1 MVFSSLTF
9 LYAYLPIVLIV
20 YFIVP
25 SRQRNITLFIVS
37 LLFYGWG
44 EPLYVL
50 IMLFS
55 ILLNWW
61 AGRLIRQ
68 DPRHAKRLLILS
80 IAINLLLLGF
90 FKYWDF
96 FAENL
101 RHIGLSFLP
110 LLHLNLPIGISF
122 YTFQAMSYPIDI
134 YRGKAEPQTSFV
146 NFGAYV
152 TMFPQLI
159 AGPIIRYVDVAD
171 QLIKR
176 KINSASFAV
185 GIRRFTIG
193 LCKKVLLA
201 NSIGAVYTDISA
213 LPNSQMTT
221 LTAWIG
227 IFSYAMQIYYDFSG
241 YSDMAIGLGKMLGFT
256 FPENFNYPYIAAS
269 VTDFWRRW
277 HISLSTWFRDYVY
290 IPLGGNRK
298 GQKRQLFNIAIVWL
312 LTGFWHGAA
321 WNFILW
327 GSIYGIILMLE
338 KIILL
343 KILNHLPK
351 WLGRIYTMLIVLIAW
366 VLFANTNLGAG
377 LRYIQMLFGATG
389 MFANAM
395 TFYYFRDHFVLFLI
409 CLLACTPIAHTRFN
423 PLRHPYGRFLIPIL
437 TPIALFI
444 CTAFI
449 VSSSYN
455 PFLYFRF

>member
-25 SRQRNITLFIVS
+25 PSWRNITLFIVS
-37 LLFYGWG
+37 LFFYGWG

-61 AGRLIRQ
+61 AGKLIHRDPSRAKCRLI
-68 DPRHAKRLLILS
+68 LIITL
-80 IAINLLLLGF
+80 NLLLLGF

-101 RHIGLSFLP
+101 HRIGLTFLP

-134 YRGKAEPQTSFV
+134 YRGQAEPQKSFV

-159 AGPIIRYVDVAD
+159 AGPIIRYVDVAQ

-176 KINSASFAV
+176 KINAASFAD
-185 GIRRFTIG
+185 GICRFTVG

-201 NSIGAVYTDISA
+201 NSIGAVYTDIIA

-227 IFSYAMQIYYDFSG
+227 IFSYAMQIYFDFSG
-241 YSDMAIGLGKMLGFT
+241 YSDMAIGLGKMLGFS
-256 FPENFNYPYIAAS
+256 FSENFNYPYIATS

-277 HISLSTWFRDYVY
+277 HISLSAWFRDYVY

-298 GQKRQLFNIAIVWL
+298 GLKRQLFNIAVVWL

-327 GSIYGIILMLE
+327 GTLYGVVLMLE
-338 KIILL
+338 KIFLL
-343 KILNHLPK
+343 KILNRLPK
-351 WLGRIYTMLIVLIAW
+351 WIGRIYTMLIVLVAW
-366 VLFANTNLGAG
+366 VLFANTNLNAA
-377 LRYIQMLFGATG
+377 LRYIQMLFGSTG
-389 MFANAM
+389 MLADAM
-395 TFYYFRDHFVLFLI
+395 TFYYFRDHFALFLI
-409 CLLACTPIAHTRFN
+409 SLAACTPIAHTRFN
-423 PLRHPYGRFLIPIL
+423 PLRRRHARFLIPIL
-437 TPIALFI
+437 VPIALFI